1 MADNTITIE
10 HVIKGSDNN
19 HGNVDISQLLRQQ
32 HSLLETLQSVA
43 TKLEKTIKPRTER
56 KTPEE
61 KQAEEIAKA
70 KIKIV
75 ETHAKQNDKTMLA
88 HMKAQEKQN
97 KAEMDRFAKEE
108 KTEEKLSQLK
118 LKNQL
123 KSYDLEQKNIVD
135 TKKIIESQARR
146 EKQATEDF
154 YKARNKNLSNAKA
167 QEYSSWWQNT
177 LNSQDDI
184 ANSAFKSKLN
194 RQTGFGWSYKTGTP
208 QNEPNEPLTAPS
220 KLPLQIAGILAGSL
234 VSYIGRE
241 LDISAQ
247 YTMAKAQNT
256 GSFAQS
262 TVMGR
267 GMQDYPSYL
276 ASQVQAKK
284 QEQIAQHTS
293 NWAVGGQSLR
303 YGIDALVGA
312 GTFLLTKNKTTSLLA
327 ANFADN
333 YASSL
338 GDKFTNYFAAPGNA
352 KLSKE
357 GDLQS
362 AETQR
367 DAMLRT
373 GMWTSSLARFN
384 NRKGADTQGFM
395 DRYGKDPNALGIQTI
410 ASNMNVP
417 FNTQDLKSV
426 ANNFLQAGF
435 SVDQFAKL
443 TLQATQYQVISG
455 KNIKEFSAD
464 MMKAKTK
471 YYGAY
476 DLSTNQTAIDLMTK
490 GVDTEQAQKIAYQS
504 QFNPTMLESVNR
516 YLGND
521 RISFETKKGLGDA
534 TGIDFLSIEQ
544 DPSNAKKYMSPE
556 KWKQFNEELNDFSS
570 RDPKKR
576 KYGDLMTLMD
586 KGVGWDSKFMLG
598 LRSGAPEGSQGELS
612 KDATTPVKSE
622 FQQAGSDIIQAIQQ
636 GLSNITTVS
645 TTGNITVVG
654 TINGTPP
661 TKGSGGSPV
670 HSLPFPF

>member
-10 HVIKGSDNN
+10 HVIKGSDSS
-19 HGNVDISQLLRQQ
+19 HGNVDISSILQQ
-32 HSLLETLQSVA
+32 QNSLLQTLNAVLGKMEQSFSNKSSNGDSSGFNNTRSTEAEKEKTKQAKIQQKGMSDRQESKVEEINA
-43 TKLEKTIKPRTER
+43 KIKLEKLKARIAEKNIDFQSEKLDFQRENLEFR
-56 KTPEE
+56 K
-61 KQAEEIAKA
+61 KQAKKREQQEE
-70 KIKIV
+70 
-75 ETHAKQNDKTMLA
+75 QNRISKFG
-88 HMKAQEKQN
+88 K
-97 KAEMDRFAKEE
+97 FA
-108 KTEEKLSQLK
+108 
-118 LKNQL
+118 
-123 KSYDLEQKNIVD
+123 V
-135 TKKIIESQARR
+135 
-146 EKQATEDF
+146 
-154 YKARNKNLSNAKA
+154 
-167 QEYSSWWQNT
+167 
-177 LNSQDDI
+177 
-184 ANSAFKSKLN
+184 
-194 RQTGFGWSYKTGTP
+194 G
-208 QNEPNEPLTAPS
+208 
-220 KLPLQIAGILAGSL
+220 AGIGIG
-234 VSYIGRE
+234 VDYIARE
-241 LDISAQ
+241 MNISAQ

-284 QEQIAQHTS
+284 QEQMAQHTS

-303 YGIDALVGA
+303 YGLDALVGA

-373 GMWTSSLARFN
+373 GMWTSPLARFN

-443 TLQATQYQVISG
+443 TLQSTQYQIASG
-455 KNIKEFSAD
+455 KNIKEFSED
-464 MMKAKTK
+464 MRKARAI

-490 GVDTEQAQKIAYQS
+490 GVKPEEAQKIAYQS
-504 QFNPTMLESVNR
+504 QFNPSVLPSVNDF
-516 YLGND
+516 LGNT
-521 RISFETKKGLGDA
+521 RTSYEYKKALGDA
-534 TGIDFLSIEQ
+534 VGLDINSLEQ
-544 DPSNAKKYMSPE
+544 HGGNLKKYSTPE
-556 KWKQFNEELNDFSS
+556 FYNAITKELDNYTNS
-570 RDPKKR
+570 DPNNR
-576 KYGDLMTLMD
+576 VYGKNMTLLADGGLHITPD
-586 KGVGWDSKFMLG
+586 KLLQWKA
-598 LRSGAPEGSQGELS
+598 GAPEGSQGELS
-612 KDATTPVKSE
+612 KDATNPVKSE

-654 TINGTPP
+654 KIDGTPP
-661 TKGSGGSPV
+661 TKGSGGSP
-670 HSLPFPF
+670 SYTAPFFYAPH

>member
-10 HVIKGSDNN
+10 HVIKSSDSS
-19 HGNVDISQLLRQQ
+19 HGNVDISSILQQ
-32 HSLLETLQSVA
+32 QNSLLQTLNAVLGKMEQSFSNKSFNGNSSGFNNTRSTEEEKEKTKQAKIQQQGMSDRQESKVEEINA
-43 TKLEKTIKPRTER
+43 KIKLEKLKARTAQQNIDLQYDKLDFQRESLEFR
-56 KTPEE
+56 K
-61 KQAEEIAKA
+61 KQAKKREQQEE
-70 KIKIV
+70 
-75 ETHAKQNDKTMLA
+75 QNRISKFS
-88 HMKAQEKQN
+88 K
-97 KAEMDRFAKEE
+97 FA
-108 KTEEKLSQLK
+108 
-118 LKNQL
+118 
-123 KSYDLEQKNIVD
+123 V
-135 TKKIIESQARR
+135 
-146 EKQATEDF
+146 
-154 YKARNKNLSNAKA
+154 
-167 QEYSSWWQNT
+167 
-177 LNSQDDI
+177 
-184 ANSAFKSKLN
+184 
-194 RQTGFGWSYKTGTP
+194 G
-208 QNEPNEPLTAPS
+208 
-220 KLPLQIAGILAGSL
+220 AGIGIG
-234 VSYIGRE
+234 VDYIARE
-241 LDISAQ
+241 MNISAQ

-267 GMQDYPSYL
+267 GIQDYPSYL

-303 YGIDALVGA
+303 YGLDALVGA

-327 ANFADN
+327 SNFADN

-373 GMWTSSLARFN
+373 GMWTSPLARFN

-443 TLQATQYQVISG
+443 TLQSTQYQIASG
-455 KNIKEFSAD
+455 KNIKEFSED
-464 MMKAKTK
+464 MRKARAI

-490 GVDTEQAQKIAYQS
+490 GVDKDQAQKIAYQS

-556 KWKQFNEELNDFSS
+556 KWKQFNKELNDFSS

-612 KDATTPVKSE
+612 KDATNPVKSE

-654 TINGTPP
+654 KIDGTPP
-661 TKGSGGSPV
+661 TKGSGGSP
-670 HSLPFPF
+670 SYTAPFFYTPY